1 MLLLLPNHPEI
12 QLFFQNIEKMN
23 DRIDG
28 LLERRNE
35 IELRGRLKDFS
46 ENAFSNLRN
55 ISLTDKLD
63 VYDEV
68 LIKEIAL
75 VNGIFSRF
83 RPEIHRVLKAVKIAL
98 NSLKDFAEE
107 RLKKAITL
115 IDELVDLLDF
125 FWQKF
130 NRRDNL

>member
-1 MLLLLPNHPEI
+1 MFLLLPNHPEI
-12 QLFFQNIEKMN
+12 KLFFQNIEKMN

-46 ENAFSNLRN
+46 ENAFSNLRK

-63 VYDEV
+63 IYDEV

-83 RPEIHRVLKAVKIAL
+83 RPEIPRVFKAVKIAL
-98 NSLKDFAEE
+98 NSLKDFAKE

>member
-83 RPEIHRVLKAVKIAL
+83 RPEIPRVFKAVKIAL

>member
-1 MLLLLPNHPEI
+1 M
-12 QLFFQNIEKMN
+12 
-23 DRIDG
+23 
-28 LLERRNE
+28 
-35 IELRGRLKDFS
+35 
-46 ENAFSNLRN
+46 
-55 ISLTDKLD
+55 
-63 VYDEV
+63 

-83 RPEIHRVLKAVKIAL
+83 LPEIPRVFKAVKIAL

-130 NRRDNL
+130 NRGDNL

>member
-12 QLFFQNIEKMN
+12 ELFFQNIEKMN
-23 DRIDG
+23 DAMDN

-35 IELRGRLKDFS
+35 TELRDRLKDFS
-46 ENAFSNLRN
+46 ESAFSNLRN

-83 RPEIHRVLKAVKIAL
+83 RIEIPRVFKAVKTAL
-98 NSLKDFAEE
+98 NSLIEFAGEA
-107 RLKKAITL
+107 LKKAITL
-115 IDELVDLLDF
+115 IDELVDLIEFL
-125 FWQKF
+125 WQKF
-130 NRRDNL
+130 IRRDNV